1 MNRFNSIIM
10 LLFVV
15 FSSHGKGE
23 KISEKETQKTQK
35 TQEIEKIAIQGQ
47 TPISRNGNAEYLLGS
62 VQKIDSST
70 ISRSNAM
77 TLTEQLNSSLA
88 SLNINDVQNNPFQP
102 DVQYRGFTASP
113 LLGLPQGL
121 SVYLNGIRFN
131 EPFGD
136 TVNWDLIPL
145 TALDNVTLYSG
156 SNPVF
161 GQNTLGG
168 ALSLTTKNGFDF
180 KQNEVAIQLGSFG
193 QQQVNF
199 QFGGSSEQW
208 AYYINA
214 NHYQEDGWRD
224 GSPSEIKQLLVNLSY
239 RSSNLIADLLMAAND
254 NKMVG
259 NGAVPI
265 ELLAQQSSTAI
276 YTQPDQTKTQL
287 GMIGLNLQ
295 ANLSNNYALNGNLY
309 YRQNKISSINGDDS
323 DYLPCNLS
331 GRITLCEG
339 DDDEE
344 ESENEEHEVE
354 NELDDEEL
362 EAVTFVGFDESIT
375 FSDLS
380 SIDAEEIDGTRNT
393 GKTDNSSYGFT
404 TQLVRHDSFSY
415 GDNELVFGIGADK
428 SNIVFDSDSEFAILH
443 NDTVEDDRSV
453 TGIGL
458 FDLESMVRLKTDI
471 SHYYVYLVNA
481 IELNN
486 DLALSFAGR
495 YNKSTIKMNDLIE
508 SGPGSL
514 DGTHE
519 YHRINPAVGLI
530 YKGIDN
536 LTLKASYSQS
546 SRTPSPAELSCADE
560 EDPCK
565 LPNGFVSDPPLE
577 QVVVTTAEAG
587 AIYRIPN
594 QQYSLTLYSSIS
606 DDDIIFQQAGNK
618 PSQGYFVNIDKTKRQ
633 GFEFS
638 SLFRFGDY
646 RLSANYNFLEAT
658 FESAFISFS
667 PVNPLGAN
675 RQVRPGDTIPGQPK
689 HQIKLSLDRQLA
701 ENLNMGGEYLYSS
714 SQYYRGDEANEN
726 NKIAGHSVVNLY
738 LNYDVTSQLALSVRL
753 DNLFDHQYYTFGT
766 YGESEEVL
774 EDVYP
779 DVTSVEFVGPAKPRA
794 FAVSLSYQF

>member
-1 MNRFNSIIM
+1 MYRINM
-10 LLFVV
+10 VVLLLFIGC
-15 FSSHGKGE
+15 SAYAE
-23 KISEKETQKTQK
+23 EP
-35 TQEIEKIAIQGQ
+35 IEKIAIHGQ
-47 TPISRNGNAEYLLGS
+47 TPISSNGNAEYLLGS
-62 VQKIDSST
+62 VQKINSDT
-70 ISRSNAM
+70 INRSNAM

-145 TALDNVTLYSG
+145 TSLDNIALYSG

-180 KQNEVAIQLGSFG
+180 KHNEVSLQLGSFG

-214 NHYQEDGWRD
+214 NHYKEDGWRD

-265 ELLAQQSSTAI
+265 ELLSQQSSTAI

-295 ANLSNNYALNGNLY
+295 ANLSNNYVLNSNMY

-331 GRITLCEG
+331 GRVTLCEG
-339 DDDEE
+339 DDDDDDEE
-344 ESENEEHEVE
+344 FEDEEHEV
-354 NELDDEEL
+354 DDESDSEQL

-375 FSDLS
+375 FSELS
-380 SIDAEEIDGTRNT
+380 TIDAEEVDGTRNT
-393 GKTDNSSYGFT
+393 GETDNSSYGFS
-404 TQLVRHDSFSY
+404 TQLVHHDSFSH
-415 GDNELVFGIGADK
+415 GDNELVLGIGADRA
-428 SNIVFDSDSEFAILH
+428 SIVFDSDSEFAILH
-443 NDTVEDDRSV
+443 NDTIEDDRSV

-486 DLALSFAGR
+486 DLALSFAAR
-495 YNKSTIKMNDLIE
+495 YNKSTIEMNDLIE

-519 YHRINPAVGLI
+519 FHRLNPAVGLI

-565 LPNGFVSDPPLE
+565 LPNGFVSDPPLD
-577 QVVVTTAEAG
+577 QVVVTTAETG
-587 AIYRIPN
+587 AIYRTPN

-606 DDDIIFQQAGNK
+606 DNDIIFQQAGNK

-633 GFEFS
+633 GVEFS

-646 RLSANYNFLEAT
+646 RLSANYNFLDAT

-675 RQVRPGDTIPGQPK
+675 RQVSPGDTIPGQPK
-689 HQIKLSLDRQLA
+689 HQIKLSLDRQWT
-701 ENLNMGGEYLYSS
+701 ENFNMGGEYLYSS

-738 LNYDVTSQLALSVRL
+738 LNYDITSQLALSFRL

-774 EDVYP
+774 EEIYP
-779 DVTSVEFVGPAKPRA
+779 DISSVEFVGPAKPRA

>member
-1 MNRFNSIIM
+1 MYRINM
-10 LLFVV
+10 VVLLLFIGC
-15 FSSHGKGE
+15 SAYAE
-23 KISEKETQKTQK
+23 EEEQP
-35 TQEIEKIAIQGQ
+35 IEKIAIQGQ

-62 VQKIDSST
+62 AQKINSDT
-70 ISRSNAM
+70 INRSNAM

-136 TVNWDLIPL
+136 TVNWDLLSL
-145 TALDNVTLYSG
+145 TSLDNITLYSG

-168 ALSLTTKNGFDF
+168 ALALTTKNGFDF
-180 KQNEVAIQLGSFG
+180 KHNEVSLQLGSFG

-214 NHYQEDGWRD
+214 NHYKEDGWRD

-239 RSSNLIADLLMAAND
+239 RSSNLIADLFMAAND

-265 ELLAQQSSTAI
+265 ELLSQQSSTAI

-295 ANLSNNYALNGNLY
+295 ANLSSNYALNGNMY

-331 GRITLCEG
+331 GRVTLCEG
-339 DDDEE
+339 DDDDDDEE
-344 ESENEEHEVE
+344 FVDEEHEV
-354 NELDDEEL
+354 DDESDSEQL

-375 FSDLS
+375 FSELS
-380 SIDAEEIDGTRNT
+380 TIDAEEVDGTRNT

-404 TQLVRHDSFSY
+404 TQLVRHDSFSH
-415 GDNELVFGIGADK
+415 GDNELVLGIGADRA
-428 SNIVFDSDSEFAILH
+428 SIVFDSDSEFAILH
-443 NDTVEDDRSV
+443 NDTIEDDRSV

-486 DLALSFAGR
+486 DLALSFAAR

-508 SGPGSL
+508 SGQGSL
-514 DGTHE
+514 DGIHE
-519 YHRINPAVGLI
+519 FHRLNPAVGLI

-565 LPNGFVSDPPLE
+565 LPNGFVSDPPLD

-587 AIYRIPN
+587 AIYRRPN
-594 QQYSLTLYSSIS
+594 QQHSLTLYSSIS

-646 RLSANYNFLEAT
+646 HLSANYNFLDAT

-675 RQVRPGDTIPGQPK
+675 RQVSPGDTIPGQPK
-689 HQIKLSLDRQLA
+689 HQIKLSLDRQWT
-701 ENLNMGGEYLYSS
+701 ENINMGGEYLYSS

-738 LNYDVTSQLALSVRL
+738 LNYDITPQLALSFRV

-774 EDVYP
+774 EDIYP
-779 DVTSVEFVGPAKPRA
+779 DVSSVEFVGPAKPRA